1 MGTLLSVEVESVLA
15 SYASQID
22 ERLDQLLPPESLE
35 PAVLHEAMRYSC
47 LAPGKRI
54 RPALCIASCE
64 AAGGSVSQARDAGC
78 ALEFV
83 HCFSLIH
90 DDLPAIDNDD
100 YRRGRPT
107 CHKRFGEAMAILA
120 GDALFALAFQTL
132 ASIPAP
138 AEAIRDSLQELA
150 LAAGS
155 AGLVGGE
162 VMDVL
167 AENTSPAKPEVLAI
181 HGRKTGALLA
191 ASCAIGGIMARASDE
206 QVRRLRQFG
215 HALGLA
221 FQITDDVLNETSS
234 LSVLGKAAGSDRR
247 KEKATLP
254 RVEGISGS
262 VSEAQTYA
270 SRAVSLLGDEFAD
283 VSTLA
288 QIAQFVVHRA
298 T

>member
-1 MGTLLSVEVESVLA
+1 MGTLRSVEVESVLA

-35 PAVLHEAMRYSC
+35 PTVLHEAMRYSC

-54 RPALCIASCE
+54 RPFLCVASCE
-64 AAGGSVSQARDAGC
+64 AAGGSKSLARDAGC

-132 ASIPAP
+132 AAISAP
-138 AEAIRDSLQELA
+138 AETIRDAIRELA
-150 LAAGS
+150 LAVGS
-155 AGLVGGE
+155 EGLVGGE

-167 AENTSPAKPEVLAI
+167 AENSSPSKQEVLAI

-191 ASCAIGGIMARASDE
+191 ASCAIGGLMARATDE
-206 QVRRLRQFG
+206 QVLRLRQFG
-215 HALGLA
+215 QELGLA

-234 LSVLGKAAGSDRR
+234 FSVLGKAAGSDRR

-254 RVEGISGS
+254 RVEGVSGS
-262 VSEAQTYA
+262 VSEARAYA
-270 SRAVSLLGDEFAD
+270 DRAVALLGDEFDD